1 MLIPHGWGY
10 GYCWLSP
17 TDGAMG
23 TAGYPLRMGLWVL
36 LVIPLRMGLWVLLVI
51 PLRMGLWVL
60 LVIPYGWGYGY
71 CWLSPTDGA
80 MGTALPLNNVQDHIN
95 MNYFLEHV
103 SIDIFLT

>member
-1 MLIPHGWGY
+1 MYAYPPRMGLWVLLVIPYGWGY

-17 TDGAMG
+17 YGW
-23 TAGYPLRMGLWVL
+23 GYGYCWLS
-36 LVIPLRMGLWVLLVI
+36 
-51 PLRMGLWVL
+51 
-60 LVIPYGWGYGY
+60 PYGWGYGY

>member
-1 MLIPHGWGY
+1 MLIPH
-10 GYCWLSP
+10 
-17 TDGAMG
+17 
-23 TAGYPLRMGLWVL
+23 
-36 LVIPLRMGLWVLLVI
+36 
-51 PLRMGLWVL
+51 
-60 LVIPYGWGYGY
+60 GWGYGY